1 VRLLCWQLFANSL
14 KFAQPGYGKMT
25 VLKNDPVTILDTLL
39 DHLLSFWALTLSE
52 RDLHTDLLL
61 CFGIFLESVQWIGTW
76 RKHENQ
82 RKGWS
87 GILKD
92 QTQIEWWWSDEIFSD
107 PAHNEV

>member
-1 VRLLCWQLFANSL
+1 L
-14 KFAQPGYGKMT
+14 
-25 VLKNDPVTILDTLL
+25 
-39 DHLLSFWALTLSE
+39 
-52 RDLHTDLLL
+52 LLL
-61 CFGIFLESVQWIGTW
+61 CFSIFLESVQRIGTW